1 VQVAHEVG
9 PPDARIADAE
19 LRELIRLEDDRLMLM
34 RCEGDR
40 PLDWD
45 ICYCGSYFTGNGLV
59 RGVVEFDVDGEIG
72 YLQ

>member
-45 ICYCGSYFTGNGLV
+45 ICYCGSYLPEMDLSEVLSSST
-59 RGVVEFDVDGEIG
+59 
-72 YLQ
+72 